1 MRRAL
6 TPTYSFFRVHEIPL
20 SLLKKEDIRLVLLD
34 ADNTAALWHGTTADE
49 PTVQWIAAAR
59 EAGIEVLLFTNSKN
73 PFVKQLIAFLG
84 IPAVTGAG
92 KPFPRVTRAIVESRG
107 IENRQAL
114 IVGDQLFTD
123 ILLANRVGV
132 QSVLTEPLSKTEWWC
147 TKVFNRSRE
156 KIVGRR

>member
-1 MRRAL
+1 M
-6 TPTYSFFRVHEIPL
+6 PTYSFFRVHEIPL

-34 ADNTAALWHGTTADE
+34 ADNTAALWHGTKADDE
-49 PTVQWIAAAR
+49 TVQWIKAVR

-73 PFVKQLIAFLG
+73 PFVRQLIAFLD

-92 KPFPRVTRAIVESRG
+92 KPFPRVTRAIIESRG
-107 IENRQAL
+107 LDNQQVL

-123 ILLANRVGV
+123 VLLANRVGV
-132 QSVLTEPLSKTEWWC
+132 SSVLTEPLAKTEWWC

-156 KIVGRR
+156 KLVGRR